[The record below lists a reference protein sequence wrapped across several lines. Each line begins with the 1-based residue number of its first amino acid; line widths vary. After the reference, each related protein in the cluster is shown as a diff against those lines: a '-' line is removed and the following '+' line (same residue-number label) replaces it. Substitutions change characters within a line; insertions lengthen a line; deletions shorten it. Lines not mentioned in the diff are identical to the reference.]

1 MDDNKLN
8 DTPEKLLNAF
18 NELIETQLVFAI
30 VTCRSGIAVDIYK
43 DDASYI
49 NNSGKRL
56 AYTVNNN
63 NSLSK
68 TIKEALKKYNNGVE
82 SDR

>member
-8 DTPEKLLNAF
+8 DTPEELLNAF
-18 NELIETQLVFAI
+18 NELIKTQLVFAI
-30 VTCRSGIAVDIYK
+30 VTCRSGIAIDIYK
-43 DDASYI
+43 NDDSYI
-49 NNSGKRL
+49 NNGGKRL

-63 NSLSK
+63 NSLGK

-82 SDR
+82 SDN